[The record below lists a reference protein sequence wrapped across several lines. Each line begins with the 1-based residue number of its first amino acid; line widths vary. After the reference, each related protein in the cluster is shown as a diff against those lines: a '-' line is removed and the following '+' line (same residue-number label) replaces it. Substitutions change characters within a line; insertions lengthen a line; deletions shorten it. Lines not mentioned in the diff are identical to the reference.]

1 MKKNETSENNVLA
14 SVIKQE
20 KEFRAIQFGRKEIN
34 DCLCKKLG
42 RICRNKVARMTLIW
56 VGLLKLEDS
65 RPTLKNQSYFY
76 FYFYMLAKNN

>member
-1 MKKNETSENNVLA
+1 MKKNEASENNVLA

-42 RICRNKVARMTLIW
+42 RICRNKVARMTLI
-56 VGLLKLEDS
+56 
-65 RPTLKNQSYFY
+65 
-76 FYFYMLAKNN
+76 